1 MGRTLRR
8 RLKVMDWGSAMA
20 VPKAYLTSTKN
31 LKDIL
36 TAMQQAQAPK
46 QFSMTF
52 LQGLGFKSSSD
63 RLVIGLLKALDFLQP
78 SGAPTPR
85 YFEFLD
91 QTQGAR
97 VLATTMRE
105 AYGDLFE
112 LNVNAQK
119 MTRDEIKNKLKTL
132 TQGQFSDDVLGKMA
146 STFVALAAEADF
158 DAVEPAIPPAEAVET
173 DEKGTLPA
181 LSPNLRDTST
191 AIAGSARQPKPSLG
205 GLVYNIQIQLPESRD
220 PAVYDA
226 LFRSLKTHLLDD

>member
-1 MGRTLRR
+1 
-8 RLKVMDWGSAMA
+8 MA
-20 VPKAYLTSTKN
+20 VPKTYLTSTKN

-46 QFSMTF
+46 QFSVSF
-52 LQGLGFKSSSD
+52 LQGLGYKSSAD
-63 RLVIGLLKALDFLQP
+63 RLIIGMLKSLGFLQP

-91 QTQGAR
+91 QTQSAR
-97 VLATTMRE
+97 VLAEAMRE

-112 LNVNAQK
+112 LNTNAQK
-119 MTRDEIKNKLKTL
+119 MTRDEVKNKLKTL

-146 STFVALAAEADF
+146 TTFVAFANEADF
-158 DAVEPAIPPAEAVET
+158 DAVEPATPPTEGEEAAEHQVPP
-173 DEKGTLPA
+173 DVLPA
-181 LSPNLRDTST
+181 RTRFGREGAVRL
-191 AIAGSARQPKPSLG
+191 A

-226 LFRSLKTHLLDD
+226 LFRSLRTHLFDE

>member
-1 MGRTLRR
+1 MLT
-8 RLKVMDWGSAMA
+8 WGPDVA
-20 VPKAYLTSTKN
+20 VPKTYLTSTKN

-46 QFSMTF
+46 QFSVSF
-52 LQGLGFKSSSD
+52 LQGLGYKSSAD
-63 RLVIGLLKALDFLQP
+63 RLIIGMLKSLGFLQP

-91 QTQGAR
+91 QTQSAR
-97 VLATTMRE
+97 VLAEAMRE

-112 LNVNAQK
+112 LNTNAHK
-119 MTRDEIKNKLKTL
+119 MTRDEVKNKLKTL

-146 STFVALAAEADF
+146 ATFIAFANEADF
-158 DAVEPAIPPAEAVET
+158 DAVEPATPPTEAEEAGEPKHQAPRDVPPARTRVGKEGAV
-173 DEKGTLPA
+173 
-181 LSPNLRDTST
+181 R
-191 AIAGSARQPKPSLG
+191 LG

-226 LFRSLKTHLLDD
+226 LFRSLRTHLFDE